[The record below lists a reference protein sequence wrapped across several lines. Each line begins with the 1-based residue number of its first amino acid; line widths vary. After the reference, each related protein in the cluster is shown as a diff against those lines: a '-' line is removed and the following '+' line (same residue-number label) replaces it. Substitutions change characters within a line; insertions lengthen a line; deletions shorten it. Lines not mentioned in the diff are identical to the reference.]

1 MSYQEEDTCMAYK
14 EEDTRLGMEK
24 PFVELVRMNKCVV
37 PNSGVGFRIQVNGMH
52 PMECFQC

>member
-1 MSYQEEDTCMAYK
+1 MAYK

-24 PFVELVRMNKCVV
+24 SFVELVRMNKCVV